1 MKKSVRV
8 IALLLAMVLMTGCTL
23 FPAKDSTKSISSNGL
38 TMNIPSD
45 YKDVSSD
52 PSTAGYTFAYGN
64 SKSLV
69 VGLREEKSLFE
80 SYGYYLTLEEYGEL
94 VIEGNG
100 IFASL
105 NKENGII
112 TFTFTRL
119 VDGVNYKYL
128 AGVYENND
136 CFWLIQFGCEMSNF
150 SSMESEFMEY
160 LVSVRP

>member
-1 MKKSVRV
+1 MKKSVRI

-23 FPAKDSTKSISSNGL
+23 FPAKDSTKSITSNGL

-45 YKDVSSD
+45 YKDISSE
-52 PSTAGYTFAYGN
+52 PVTAGYTFAYGN

-69 VGLREEKSLFE
+69 MGLREEKALFE
-80 SYGYYLTLEEYGEL
+80 SYGYYLSLEEYAEL

-100 IFASL
+100 ILASV

-112 TFTFTRL
+112 TFSFTSI
-119 VDGVNYKYL
+119 VDGEYYEYL
-128 AGVYENND
+128 AGVFEDND
-136 CFWLIQFGCEMSNF
+136 YFWLIQFGCKKGDF
-150 SSMESEFMEY
+150 SSMESEFMEC